1 MSKRT
6 TMVLGG
12 IAVAMLAYILIF
24 ERNTLSTA
32 ELDAR
37 RGRVIET
44 FVRAHVTRVEV
55 EAGETHVVLQRA
67 AEEEEETLDTFGVG
81 EWTLEEPVHAD
92 ADGEAVDGLLSALE
106 WLDARRTLEG
116 TSAEDRERFGL
127 DHPVATVTFTVAG
140 TAHRLLVGGDDPRGE
155 GLYVT
160 VDDGSTAWIVGRD
173 LLEALQHDA
182 DHFRNKQIFRHLR
195 TRDARRV
202 EITNADTHAV
212 MERSESDGELGPW
225 MLVEPTHTYART
237 AGVDSLLQFATHAG
251 AMRFLR
257 EEASA
262 EDEAATVSHELRIER
277 APVAAGEEA
286 EDRSPLRIRVL
297 GACPGHEDEVVAIL
311 GDGPVI
317 CLLRSDTEP
326 LDVELARLRELRLVT
341 TPDDRVDAITIA
353 QGESSFT
360 LRRHEGGFQIG
371 EGDDAHDADTS
382 AVGELMQALRAQ
394 EAQEMTPVSDE
405 VLAAHGLETPSATLT
420 IARTDEDR
428 REVIH
433 VGRADAVGI
442 WVRRGDEEQVARYDL
457 AVEGLLATA
466 PVTFRRR
473 ELADRDVDDATEV
486 RITRGTELETITHGE
501 DGWRVTA
508 PSELVADEAGVRD
521 VARAVAGLTAVRF
534 VADHAA
540 PEHGLD
546 HPRYGV
552 VVHFAAPGD
561 EADDEHGHDEED
573 DDAPEQGPIDLE
585 VHVGASA
592 EGGAYA
598 SFGDDPA
605 VFVVSAGFVDALARP
620 LPSRDLLAIPSG
632 DVSALTITG
641 PNGTVA
647 LREEGAG
654 WVTDLG
660 PAAVGPATA
669 LFDRLAS
676 LHASGV
682 EAYGTAMP
690 PAVITVEATH
700 RTGGAA
706 PTRIEIGPVVV
717 AEGSV
722 PYRLA
727 RISAVP
733 VVYRLQDADAQA
745 LADYRP

>member
-55 EAGETHVVLQRA
+55 EAGDTHVALQRA
-67 AEEEEETLDTFGVG
+67 ADQGEETLDTFGVG
-81 EWTLEEPVHAD
+81 EWTLEAPVHAD

-116 TSAEDRERFGL
+116 TSAEDRARFGL

-140 TAHRLLVGGDDPRGE
+140 TEHRLLVGGDDPRGE
-155 GLYVT
+155 GIYVT
-160 VDDGSTAWIVGRD
+160 VDEGSTSWIVGRD

-182 DHFRNKQIFRHLR
+182 DHFRNKEIFRHFR

-212 MERSESDGELGPW
+212 MERTSADGEVGPW
-225 MLVEPTHTYART
+225 QLVEPTHAYAR
-237 AGVDSLLQFATHAG
+237 AQGVDSLLQFATHAR

-257 EEASA
+257 EEAST
-262 EDEAATVSHELRIER
+262 EDEAATPARELRIER
-277 APVAAGEEA
+277 APVEAGEGP

-311 GDGPVI
+311 GEGPVI

-326 LDVELARLRELRLVT
+326 LDVELQRLRELRLVT
-341 TPDDRVDAITIA
+341 TPDDRVDTITIA
-353 QGESSFT
+353 HGESSFT
-360 LRRHEGGFQIG
+360 LRRHEGGFRIG
-371 EGDDAHDADTS
+371 EGDEAHDADAN

-394 EAQEMTPVSDE
+394 EAQEMTPVSDA
-405 VLAAHGLETPSATLT
+405 VLAEHGLDAPSATIT
-420 IARTDEDR
+420 IGRTDEDR
-428 REVIH
+428 QEVVH
-433 VGRADAVGI
+433 VGRADAVGL

-457 AVEGLLATA
+457 SVQGLVASA
-466 PVTFRRR
+466 PITFRQR

-486 RITRGTELETITHGE
+486 RITRGTELETITHAE
-501 DGWRVTA
+501 DGWHVTTPA
-508 PSELVADEAGVRD
+508 ELVADEAGVRD
-521 VARAVAGLTAVRF
+521 VARGVGSLTAVRF
-534 VADHAA
+534 VADHAS

-546 HPRYGV
+546 HPRYTV
-552 VVHFAAPGD
+552 VVHFGAPEHD
-561 EADDEHGHDEED
+561 EHEDEHEADD
-573 DDAPEQGPIDLE
+573 DDAPEEGPVDLT
-585 VHVGASA
+585 VRVGASA

-598 SFGDDPA
+598 TFGDDPA
-605 VFVVSAGFVDALARP
+605 VIVVSAGFVDAIERP
-620 LPSRDLLAIPSG
+620 LPSRDLMAIPTG
-632 DVSALTITG
+632 DLSAITITS

-660 PAAVGPATA
+660 PAASGPATA
-669 LFDRLAS
+669 MLDRLAS

-690 PAVITVEATH
+690 ASAITIETTSRTSGAT
-700 RTGGAA
+700 
-706 PTRIEIGPVVV
+706 PTRIEIGPVVA
-717 AEGSV
+717 AEGAI

-727 RISAVP
+727 RISTVP